1 MILSVRLNR
10 ESEMRG
16 SDERSGSLFS
26 YVDLETRVRGDHPLR
41 TIPNAALSNV
51 SRAFTALYTET
62 LPAIDSPEKLL
73 RAVLLQVFY
82 GIRAERQLMERLE
95 FDHCSAALSASA
107 WMMRFATIRRFSRT
121 ATGCSRARSLG
132 SSWRRLC
139 LNRR

>member
-16 SDERSGSLFS
+16 TDERSGPLFS
-26 YVDLETRVRGDHPLR
+26 YVDLETRVRRDHPPH

-51 SRAFTALYTET
+51 SRGFAALYTET
-62 LPAIDSPEKLL
+62 LPAINSPEKLL
-73 RAVLLQVFY
+73 RALLLQVFY
-82 GIRAERQLMERLE
+82 GIL
-95 FDHCSAALSASA
+95 CSAGLPASA

-121 ATGCSRARSLG
+121 ATGCLRARSLG